1 MSTPEEI
8 NSDSQY
14 AWPDDD
20 APLYIAGAPDR
31 FTMMFA
37 TYIKGRGL
45 SVRGV
50 IIPGST
56 MEQYMQDTFEFDVC
70 DCHPG
75 MGWSM
80 DAFDPATGRYV
91 RTQTL
96 DTHVALAWMRRPDD
110 ILELDLD
117 GLDACEELSFVPE
130 GEAMQTV
137 FNDFNGYVSGG
148 ITIGDAQLGDDVWS
162 EFFNTEE
169 PS

>member
-1 MSTPEEI
+1 MI
-8 NSDSQY
+8 
-14 AWPDDD
+14 
-20 APLYIAGAPDR
+20 
-31 FTMMFA
+31 
-37 TYIKGRGL
+37 
-45 SVRGV
+45 RGV
-50 IIPGST
+50 VVPGSS
-56 MEQYMQDTFEFDVC
+56 MEQYVEDMGEQDVC

-80 DAFDPATGRYV
+80 DAFDPETGRFV

-117 GLDACEELSFVPE
+117 GLEACEELSFVPE

-148 ITIGDAQLGDDVWS
+148 ITIGDAVLGDDVWS

-169 PS
+169 P